1 MYRSRRGTI
10 IWLALL
16 GAAVGIISIA
26 SIFDPTVVN
35 SQIATSLLAMYGGVA
50 GVTLLGERVRNIHL
64 EMPRLTV
71 PIRMSPAARKA
82 TQRIRGRSDYSQV
95 MTLTD
100 IGMIVNERGRNGQW
114 NRHLAQIVSMDDDAI
129 QPYITLHA
137 TPDEGNRVSL
147 VEFSIYDQ
155 SGKLRFSRVCEQYI
169 RDGEN
174 LLVCDRHLPLEGNED
189 IGRAGVWDLQ
199 VRIDGAMAA
208 VHSFSVNPST
218 TERRRHLSEDGE
230 IATEGLAAPADFDE
244 PISLDELLREHRR
257 SGSNQR

>member
-1 MYRSRRGTI
+1 MTRSRRGMV
-10 IWLALL
+10 IWLVLL
-16 GAAVGIISIA
+16 GIAVALIA
-26 SIFDPTVVN
+26 LGSIFDPTAVN
-35 SQIATSLLAMYGGVA
+35 AQVATILLAAYAGVA
-50 GVTLLGERVRNIHL
+50 GVALIGDRLRHVKL
-64 EMPRLTV
+64 EMPRINV

-82 TQRIRGRSDYSQV
+82 TQRARGRSDYSLTT
-95 MTLTD
+95 TLTD
-100 IGMIVNERGRNGQW
+100 VGMIVNERSRDGQW

-137 TPDEGNRVSL
+137 TPEDGNRVSL
-147 VEFSIYDQ
+147 VEFTIYDQ
-155 SGKLRFSRVCEQYI
+155 AGKLRFSRVCEQYV

-174 LLVCDRHLPLEGNED
+174 LIVCDRHLPLEGNEN

-218 TERRRHLSEDGE
+218 TERRRQLSEDGE
-230 IATEGLAAPADFDE
+230 VATDGLAAPAEFDE

-257 SGSNQR
+257 SGSSQR